1 MVMQKR
7 KRTVRKM
14 KGLEEDRKKE
24 MVRKEVVRGK
34 RLKSQLRRSFGD
46 EERRGG

>member
-24 MVRKEVVRGK
+24 MVRKEVVRG
-34 RLKSQLRRSFGD
+34 
-46 EERRGG
+46 